1 MGSRQIQPEDFGLS
15 QQQFDEIKGVFDHF
29 DTDAS
34 GRLLRLRRFG
44 RTNSDFLA
52 QVPCTHKMSLL
63 QCVNWDSSSRTRMKF
78 ST

>member
-52 QVPCTHKMSLL
+52 HYTQLKQSNQNRLIIASMAAP
-63 QCVNWDSSSRTRMKF
+63 
-78 ST
+78 